1 MIQPK
6 REDTRELY
14 ALEISKKQE
23 NMKLFTD
30 AAYFDIKKRMN
41 ILLEFIITERAMY
54 IPPDFDKVSPESPLM
69 IILNPLESIIFSLSP

>member
-14 ALEISKKQE
+14 ALEISKKQD
-23 NMKLFTD
+23 NMRSFTE

-41 ILLEFIITERAMY
+41 ILIEFIYSERAQY
-54 IPPDFDKVSPESPLM
+54 VPADFEKVSPESHLM
-69 IILNPLESIIFSLSP
+69 IILNPLE